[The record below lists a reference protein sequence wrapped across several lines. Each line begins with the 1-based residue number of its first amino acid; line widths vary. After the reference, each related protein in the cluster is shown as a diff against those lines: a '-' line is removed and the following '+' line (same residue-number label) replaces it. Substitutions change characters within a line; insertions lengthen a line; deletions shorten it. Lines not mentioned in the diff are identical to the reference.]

1 MFIEH
6 LLAFAKGEKVR
17 VLWKCSILAT
27 LWVIWLERNN
37 KIFVVSEEEYV
48 NFMWDGARFVASLW
62 SSVSK
67 ELQDIFCSIHLNW
80 EGVLG

>member
-1 MFIEH
+1 M
-6 LLAFAKGEKVR
+6 
-17 VLWKCSILAT
+17 
-27 LWVIWLERNN
+27 
-37 KIFVVSEEEYV
+37 VSEEEYV